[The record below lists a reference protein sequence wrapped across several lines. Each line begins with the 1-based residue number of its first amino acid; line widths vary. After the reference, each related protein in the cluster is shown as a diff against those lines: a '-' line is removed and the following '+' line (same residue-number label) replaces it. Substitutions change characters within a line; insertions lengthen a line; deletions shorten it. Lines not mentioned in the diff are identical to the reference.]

1 MIGRI
6 ALLSSAL
13 FLGAVAQ
20 CKPRSSL
27 CQWVY
32 GVMTDRKDLTAKSLS

>member
-13 FLGAVAQ
+13 FLGAVGAVQ
-20 CKPRSSL
+20 ARSSL